1 MIANTQRPPS
11 VQRDVKVARPSSRHA
26 HQTRT
31 KFANAPHQ
39 PRTIDVALLGCG
51 VVGSEVARYLVEQ
64 RELLAKRTGI
74 DVRLKCIL
82 VRDRNRQR
90 GINHR
95 LFTDQFEHVLQ
106 SKPDVVIETLGGLD
120 TACRYVDTL
129 LSSGIDVI
137 TANKTLVAHRGAELH
152 AVAARH
158 SARLAYEAA
167 VCSAIPV
174 LTAIDRL
181 RCDRVCSITGIVN
194 GTCNFILTRMT
205 EDGLELKQAL
215 EEAQS
220 LGFAETDPTADLS
233 GRDSAEKLGILLSA
247 SGLAHLQPHDIF
259 IHGIQH
265 ITQRDIQAAKRLGC
279 VIKLVAQATV
289 NNVGVCAFV
298 CPVLLPRRHPLA
310 DVRLQNNAVIIDS
323 ENGGPLFLQGRGAG
337 PRPTV
342 AAIVGDLI
350 QLPLLKGAANLN
362 IHSQDEHQIARAIEA
377 RCIVRLNPDAAFSK
391 PDVLLKVLRDYGV
404 AIQEIECSNSE
415 VRFHSEENAISQLDS
430 AVNALTRARENAAF
444 IAVDGRA
451 HSTFATLDGSCD
463 ANRERSL
470 I

>member
-1 MIANTQRPPS
+1 MIADTERPPS

-26 HQTRT
+26 HQNRA
-31 KFANAPHQ
+31 KFANAPYQ

-64 RELLAKRTGI
+64 RELLARRTGI

-95 LFTDQFEHVLQ
+95 LFTDEFDDVLR

-120 TACRYVDTL
+120 TAYRYADKL

-137 TANKTLVAHRGAELH
+137 TPNKTLVAHRGAQLH

-158 SARLAYEAA
+158 GSRLAYEAA

-174 LTAIDRL
+174 LAAIERL
-181 RCDRVCSITGIVN
+181 RCDRVRSITGIVN

-220 LGFAETDPTADLS
+220 LGLAETDPTADLS
-233 GRDSAEKLGILLSA
+233 GRDSAEKLAILLSA
-247 SGLAHLQPHDIF
+247 SGLAHLQPHDIST
-259 IHGIQH
+259 HGIQN

-279 VIKLVAQATV
+279 VIKFIARATV
-289 NNVGVCAFV
+289 NNDGVCAFV
-298 CPVLLPRRHPLA
+298 CPVLLPRRPLA

-323 ENGGPLFLQGRGAG
+323 ENAGPLFLQGRGAG
-337 PRPTV
+337 PRPTA

-350 QLPLLKGAANLN
+350 QLHLLKGAASLN
-362 IHSQDEHQIARAIEA
+362 IYNQSEHQIAPEIEA

-391 PDVLLKVLRDYGV
+391 PDALLKVLRDYGI
-404 AIQEIECSNSE
+404 AIQEIECSNGE
-415 VRFHSEENAISQLDS
+415 VRFHSEEIAISQLDS
-430 AVNALTRARENAAF
+430 AVNTLTRATENAAF
-444 IAVDGRA
+444 IGVDGRA